1 MYKLLL
7 SWRYLKTRFIALASI
22 VSVTLGVATLIV
34 VNSVMAGFVEQMQ
47 NRIHGILSDVEISV
61 PLLSDIE
68 NPDRFSD
75 EIREIVGEDLDELT
89 CVVRSN
95 ALISFQFGDR
105 QWTQHVMLLGID
117 DETFG
122 EVTDFEPY
130 LTNEIKKE
138 RFSFDLEDEGYLKFP
153 NAGWSYRREKYW
165 HQQELEKL
173 RREWQELYDRKA
185 AKAMQGDSF
194 TSGYD
199 AQGRLIKHGENLVKG
214 SAETSAEANVAGEKP
229 ESLSGGPV
237 KKFAALP
244 ATVPDVDSLT
254 PADKKSNVGIGQGS
268 LAASDEKTGLVKLSP
283 MDPDA
288 GRREKLS
295 ADQMFNPARDQYTG
309 IILGLGI
316 SERKMRM
323 EDDSLENIYMVKPG
337 DDVQMTFLASGG
349 DARPVIENFTIADFY
364 SSNMHE
370 YDSSFAF
377 VPLSELQKLR
387 GMVDPL
393 TGEGAV
399 SAIQLKLKP
408 GADLDAVRDRLIAKF
423 PPTQYPFNI
432 QTWQDSQRPL
442 LSAIQMEL
450 TILNILLF
458 LIIAVAGFGILAT
471 FFMIVVEKTRDIGI
485 LKALGAPSHGV
496 MSIFLGYGVSL
507 GAVGTGVG
515 IVLGLVFVAYINQIA
530 DVVGWLT
537 GQKVFDPA
545 IYYFSEIPT
554 IISPY
559 MVVLVA
565 LGAILIAV
573 LASVLPALRAA
584 RLHPVEA
591 LRYE

>member
-34 VNSVMAGFVEQMQ
+34 VNSVMAGFVDQMQ
-47 NRIHGILSDVEISV
+47 SRIHGILSDVEISA
-61 PLLSDIE
+61 PLLSDIQE
-68 NPDRFSD
+68 PKAFI
-75 EIREIVGEDLDELT
+75 EEVREVVGDDLKELT
-89 CVVRSN
+89 SVVRSN
-95 ALISFQFGDR
+95 ALISFNFNDR

-122 EVTDFEPY
+122 KVTDFEPY
-130 LTNEIKKE
+130 LTNDIKKE
-138 RFSFDLEDEGYLKFP
+138 KFSFALEETGYSKFN
-153 NAGWSYRREKYW
+153 NAGWKYRREKFR
-165 HQQELEKL
+165 QKQELEKL
-173 RREWQELYDRKA
+173 KREYESLYDQE
-185 AKAMQGDSF
+185 AKRAMADQASS
-194 TSGYD
+194 SGYSAD
-199 AQGRLIKHGENLVKG
+199 GRLIQEPP
-214 SAETSAEANVAGEKP
+214 P
-229 ESLSGGPV
+229 ESPATPTNKFVALPKTAPDVEALYNNKTEGDTPDH
-237 KKFAALP
+237 FAAKNDG
-244 ATVPDVDSLT
+244 TVE
-254 PADKKSNVGIGQGS
+254 
-268 LAASDEKTGLVKLSP
+268 LAP
-283 MDPDA
+283 FDPHM
-288 GRREKLS
+288 GRRKKLT
-295 ADQMFNPARDQYTG
+295 ADEIFNPARDQYTG

-316 SERKMRM
+316 SERKMR
-323 EDDSLENIYMVKPG
+323 EHDGSLTEIYMVNPG
-337 DDVQMTFLASGG
+337 DDVQMTFLSGG
-349 DARPVIENFTIADFY
+349 AAKPVIENFTIADFY

-399 SAIQLKLKP
+399 SAIQIKLNE
-408 GADLDAVRDRLIAKF
+408 GADLDEVRDRLLARF
-423 PPTQYPFNI
+423 PPTQFALNI
-432 QTWQDSQRPL
+432 RTWQDSQRPL

-458 LIIAVAGFGILAT
+458 MIIAVAGFGILAT

-485 LKALGAPSHGV
+485 LKALGAPSRGV
-496 MSIFLGYGVSL
+496 MSIFLGYGMSL

-515 IVLGLVFVAYINQIA
+515 IAIGLLFVAYINDIA
-530 DVVGWLT
+530 KLVGWLT
-537 GQKVFDPA
+537 GQEVFDPEF
-545 IYYFSEIPT
+545 YYFSEIPT
-554 IISPY
+554 MVSPT
-559 MVVLVA
+559 MVALVG

>member
-47 NRIHGILSDVEISV
+47 SRIHGILSDVEISV

-122 EVTDFEPY
+122 KVTDFEPY

-138 RFSFDLEDEGYLKFP
+138 KFSFDLEEKGYLKFP

-185 AKAMQGDSF
+185 QKAMQGGSF

-199 AQGRLIKHGENLVKG
+199 AQGRLITHSDSSSDAKATED
-214 SAETSAEANVAGEKP
+214 KP
-229 ESLSGGPV
+229 VGQAQQAAAPV
-237 KKFAALP
+237 KKFATLP
-244 ATVPDVDSLT
+244 ATVPDVDNLPTADQEGSASL
-254 PADKKSNVGIGQGS
+254 GQG
-268 LAASDEKTGLVKLSP
+268 LLIADGENAGLVKLRP

-288 GRREKLS
+288 GRREKIS

-515 IVLGLVFVAYINQIA
+515 IVLGLIFVAYINEIA
-530 DVVGWLT
+530 DFVGWLT

-565 LGAILIAV
+565 FGAILIAV

>member
-34 VNSVMAGFVEQMQ
+34 VNSVMAGFVDQMQ
-47 NRIHGILSDVEISV
+47 SRIHGILSDVEISA
-61 PLLSDIE
+61 PLLSDIQE
-68 NPDRFSD
+68 PNAFIEEVRTV
-75 EIREIVGEDLDELT
+75 VGDDLKELT
-89 CVVRSN
+89 SVVRSN
-95 ALISFQFGDR
+95 ALISFNFNDR

-122 EVTDFEPY
+122 KVTDFEPY
-130 LTNEIKKE
+130 LTNEIKQKK
-138 RFSFDLEDEGYLKFP
+138 FSFELEESGYTKFK
-153 NAGWSYRREKYW
+153 NAGWSYRREKFW

-173 RREWQELYDRKA
+173 QREYRNLYDQEAERVMA
-185 AKAMQGDSF
+185 DQASA
-194 TSGYD
+194 SGYSAD
-199 AQGRLIKHGENLVKG
+199 GRLISDAPQSNTP
-214 SAETSAEANVAGEKP
+214 AQPVA
-229 ESLSGGPV
+229 
-237 KKFAALP
+237 KFAALP
-244 ATVPDVDSLT
+244 KRAPDVDQIYAEKAKRNQNSDNQLDQFTSTKTDGSIDVLPVDPHMQRRKKLT
-254 PADKKSNVGIGQGS
+254 D
-268 LAASDEKTGLVKLSP
+268 DE
-283 MDPDA
+283 
-288 GRREKLS
+288 
-295 ADQMFNPARDQYTG
+295 MFNPARDQYTG

-316 SERKMRM
+316 SERKMR
-323 EDDSLENIYMVKPG
+323 EHDGSLTEIHMVNPG
-337 DDVQMTFLASGG
+337 DDVQMTFLSGG
-349 DARPVIENFTIADFY
+349 AAKPVIENFTITDFY

-399 SAIQLKLKP
+399 SAIQIKLKD
-408 GADLDAVRDRLIAKF
+408 GANLDEVRDRLLARF
-423 PPTQYPFNI
+423 PPTQFALNI
-432 QTWQDSQRPL
+432 RTWQDSQRPL

-458 LIIAVAGFGILAT
+458 MIIAVAGFGILAT

-485 LKALGAPSHGV
+485 LKALGAPSRGV
-496 MSIFLGYGVSL
+496 MSIFLGYGMSL

-515 IVLGLVFVAYINQIA
+515 VIIGLLFVAYINRIA
-530 DVVGWLT
+530 DVVSWIT
-537 GQKVFDPA
+537 GQEVFDPEF
-545 IYYFSEIPT
+545 YYFSEIPT
-554 IISPY
+554 IVSPT
-559 MVVLVA
+559 MVVLVG

>member
-34 VNSVMAGFVEQMQ
+34 VNSVMAGFVDQMQ
-47 NRIHGILSDVEISV
+47 SRIHGILSDVEISA
-61 PLLSDIE
+61 PLLSDIQE
-68 NPDRFSD
+68 PKAFIEEVRNV
-75 EIREIVGEDLDELT
+75 VGDDLKELT
-89 CVVRSN
+89 SVVRSN
-95 ALISFQFGDR
+95 ALISFNFNDR

-122 EVTDFEPY
+122 KVTDFEPY
-130 LTNEIKKE
+130 LTNDIKKE
-138 RFSFDLEDEGYLKFP
+138 KFSFELEETGYTKFK
-153 NAGWSYRREKYW
+153 NAGWSYRREKFW

-173 RREWQELYDRKA
+173 RREYHNLYDQEAQRVMSGQA
-185 AKAMQGDSF
+185 NS
-194 TSGYD
+194 SGYSAD
-199 AQGRLIKHGENLVKG
+199 GRLISG
-214 SAETSAEANVAGEKP
+214 SPQTKPPAPPVA
-229 ESLSGGPV
+229 
-237 KKFAALP
+237 KFAALP
-244 ATVPDVDSLT
+244 KTAPNVEKIY
-254 PADKKSNVGIGQGS
+254 ADKAKREQADRNTPNHFANTKNDGTVS
-268 LAASDEKTGLVKLSP
+268 LSP
-283 MDPDA
+283 TDPHMQ
-288 GRREKLS
+288 RRKKLS
-295 ADQMFNPARDQYTG
+295 ADEMFNPARDQYTG

-316 SERKMRM
+316 SERKMR
-323 EDDSLENIYMVKPG
+323 EHDGSLTEIYMVNPG
-337 DDVQMTFLASGG
+337 DDVQMTFLSGG
-349 DARPVIENFTIADFY
+349 AAKPVIENFTIADFY

-387 GMVDPL
+387 GMVDPQ

-399 SAIQLKLKP
+399 SAIQIKLND
-408 GADLDAVRDRLIAKF
+408 GADLDEVRDRLLARF
-423 PPTQYPFNI
+423 PPTQFALNI
-432 QTWQDSQRPL
+432 RTWQDSQRPL

-458 LIIAVAGFGILAT
+458 MIIAVAGFGILAT

-485 LKALGAPSHGV
+485 LKALGAPSRGV
-496 MSIFLGYGVSL
+496 MSIFLGYGMSL

-515 IVLGLVFVAYINQIA
+515 VVIGLLFVAYINDIA
-530 DVVGWLT
+530 AIVGLIT
-537 GQKVFDPA
+537 GQEVFDPEF
-545 IYYFSEIPT
+545 YYFSEIPT
-554 IISPY
+554 MVSPT
-559 MVVLVA
+559 MVVLVG